1 MDNIP
6 DLSVR
11 HLRAIVALARFE
23 SFVAAAAYLKV
34 SQSGL
39 TRLVQQAESL
49 VGVQLFHRAT
59 RKVLQTDAGEVIVQA
74 SQRILSDLAFQVQ
87 SARALDG
94 ELRGQLSISSLM
106 SISHR
111 IVPHA
116 LMKFRREHPNI
127 HVHVREGLGDDVLND
142 VRRGHVD
149 FGIANV
155 ESAPVDLTIAAAAEE
170 TCFLVLPKKHPMST
184 LKSVPLKKLC
194 DEQLISMPS
203 ESGLR
208 KAIDLAANSQGI
220 TLNHSIIINQFG
232 SLFDFVGN
240 GLGIAIAPAVALPS
254 DGHPAIV
261 VKPLRPRITRRIGIL
276 HLKDRPL
283 TSVASAFL
291 ELFQPIFLAA
301 IDKALVRSAH
311 PRSFAL

>member
-6 DLSVR
+6 ELSVR
-11 HLRAIVALARFE
+11 HLRAIAALARFE
-23 SFVAAAAYLKV
+23 SFVAAASYLEI

-39 TRLVQQAESL
+39 TRLVQQAEKL
-49 VGVQLFHRAT
+49 IGVQLFHRGP
-59 RKVLQTDAGEVIVQA
+59 RKIQQTDAGEVIVQA
-74 SQRILSDLAFQVQ
+74 SQRMLSDLALQIQ

-111 IVPHA
+111 VVPHA
-116 LMKFRREHPNI
+116 LMEFRSEHPNI
-127 HVHVREGLGDDVLND
+127 HVHVREGLGDEVLDD
-142 VRRGHVD
+142 VRRGQVD

-155 ESAPVDLTIAAAAEE
+155 EGAPADLAVAAAAEE
-170 TCFLVLPKKHPMST
+170 TCFLVLPQDHPMTAS
-184 LKSVPLKKLC
+184 KSIPLKKLAQ
-194 DEQLISMPS
+194 EQLISMPP
-203 ESGLR
+203 EAGLR
-208 KAIDLAANSQGI
+208 KAIDLAANAQGI
-220 TLNHSIIINQFG
+220 ALNHSIIINQFG

-240 GLGIAIAPAVALPS
+240 GLGIAIVPAVALPS
-254 DGHPAIV
+254 EGHSAFV

-291 ELFQPIFLAA
+291 RIFQPIFLAA
-301 IDKALVRSAH
+301 IK
-311 PRSFAL
+311 

>member
-39 TRLVQQAESL
+39 TRLVQQAESM
-49 VGVQLFHRAT
+49 VGVQLFRRGA
-59 RKVLQTDAGEVIVQA
+59 RKVRQTDAGEVIVQA
-74 SQRILSDLAFQVQ
+74 SQRLLSDFALQVQ

-94 ELRGQLSISSLM
+94 ELRGQLSLSSLM

-111 IVPHA
+111 VVPRA
-116 LMKFRREHPNI
+116 LMEFRHEHPGI
-127 HVHVREGLGDDVLND
+127 RVHVREGLGDDVLSD

-155 ESAPVDLTIAAAAEE
+155 ESAPADLAITAAADE
-170 TCFLVLPKKHPMST
+170 TCFLVLPKKHPMAA
-184 LKSVPLKKLC
+184 LKSVPLDKLS
-194 DEQLISMPS
+194 DQQLISMPP

-208 KAIDLAANSQGI
+208 KAIDLAANAQGI
-220 TLNHSIIINQFG
+220 VLNHSIIINQFG

-240 GLGIAIAPAVALPS
+240 GLGIAIAPAVALPPE
-254 DGHPAIV
+254 GHSEIV

-291 ELFQPIFLAA
+291 AIFQPVFLQA
-301 IDKALVRSAH
+301 IRKA
-311 PRSFAL
+311 